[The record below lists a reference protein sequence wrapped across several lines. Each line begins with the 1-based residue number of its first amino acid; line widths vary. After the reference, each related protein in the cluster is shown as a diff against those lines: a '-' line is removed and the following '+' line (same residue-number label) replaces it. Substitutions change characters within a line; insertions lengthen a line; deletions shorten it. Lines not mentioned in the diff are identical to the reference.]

1 MSERAKLADLS
12 GAADVMTGKPEGGIR
27 ERRRLR
33 VMLLSLAAA
42 ILLLGAAVA
51 GTFGYLMLASG

>member
-1 MSERAKLADLS
+1 MDLS
-12 GAADVMTGKPEGGIR
+12 EAADVMAASLEGGIR
-27 ERRRLR
+27 ERQGLR
-33 VMLLSLAAA
+33 ITLLSLAAT